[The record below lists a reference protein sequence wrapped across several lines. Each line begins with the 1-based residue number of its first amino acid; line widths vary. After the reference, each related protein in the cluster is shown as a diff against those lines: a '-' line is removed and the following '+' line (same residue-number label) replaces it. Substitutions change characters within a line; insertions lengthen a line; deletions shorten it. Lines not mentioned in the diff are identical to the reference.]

1 MDPDSVLA
9 SAAEEALDRLAERFA
24 RPDLRAEPEY

>member
-9 SAAEEALDRLAERFA
+9 SAAEDALGRLADRLA
-24 RPDLRAEPEY
+24 RPDLRAQPEY